1 MRVRVAPALLALL
14 LPLAAGGCDRG
25 ADAAEG
31 SVPWAHKA
39 SDDEAAKVIDGI
51 GADEALALAR
61 VADAPDITRTPDG
74 ATLLIFNAGAWDGEL
89 SASAWIAFSPDGR
102 VTGSLSASMFS
113 TADAAAYDGGFL
125 VPGPADADRPV
136 PLLVSV
142 TGKVTTPPAPL
153 GKPRPARAGDLV
165 LGRLGGNAF
174 RPSDGTF
181 APLPLGAKDPLGGM
195 MPTALDGSGA
205 LTAISGPAR
214 NPVFNYSPDGGTT
227 WEHKSIELP
236 HGLSLDSERMFTG
249 SRLTLVPLLDKTQ
262 HTAGWVTRAAGDRM
276 WTVTSFDPINEE
288 SWVLG
293 LVGDRVLIGPFDD
306 KGGTLI
312 TVTDSADRTEIKR
325 DALRA
330 SGGKLYSMLPKV
342 TESVD
347 GKTWT
352 DVPLTFPKD

>member
-1 MRVRVAPALLALL
+1 MRVHLAPALLSLL
-14 LPLAAGGCDRG
+14 LPLAATGCESP
-25 ADAAEG
+25 ASAPKA

-51 GADEALALAR
+51 GTHDALALAR

-74 ATLLIFNAGAWDGEL
+74 ATLLIFNAGAWQGEL
-89 SASAWIAFSPDGR
+89 SASAWVAFSPDGQ

-136 PLLVSV
+136 PLLVSA

-153 GKPRPARAGDLV
+153 ARPRPARAGDLV

-174 RPSDGTF
+174 RPSDGTL
-181 APLPLGAKDPLGGM
+181 APLPAGAKDPLGGM

-205 LTAISGPAR
+205 ITVISGPVR
-214 NPVFNYSPDGGTT
+214 KPVFNYSPDGGTT
-227 WEHKSIELP
+227 WEHKSVELP
-236 HGLSLDSERMFTG
+236 RGLTLDSERMFTG
-249 SRLTLVPLLDKTQ
+249 QRLTLLPLLDKTQ
-262 HTAGWVTRAAGDRM
+262 HTSGWVTRAAGDKQ
-276 WTVTSFDPINEE
+276 WTVTSFDPIDDE
-288 SWVLG
+288 SWILG

-312 TVTDSADRTEIKR
+312 TVTDSTDRTEIRR

-330 SGGKLYSMLPKV
+330 SGGKLYSMSPTV